1 MITISLC
8 MIVKDE
14 EESLP
19 RCLAS
24 AAGLVEEIVVVDTGS
39 ADRTKE
45 AAREF
50 TDRVFDFPWVEDFSK
65 ARNFSFA
72 QARSQYCLWLDA
84 DDVIDPE
91 QREGFLALKESL
103 PPQTDVVMLPYHA
116 AFDEKGRPRLTYYR
130 ERLIRRLAGLRWQGA
145 VHEAIAPVGNVVYWD
160 GTAVSHRKEKPG
172 DPGRNLRIFEGLL
185 ARGEVL
191 SPRERFYYARELAAH
206 GRDREAAAGLE
217 GFLGEE
223 GAWAENKLQ
232 ACRDLAGCY
241 RRLGEG
247 EKAFAALAK
256 ALEYGP
262 PRAELCCDLGQFF
275 LDRGEYPAAVF
286 WYEAALSRPR
296 EDRAG
301 GFVLPDCYGYI
312 PCMQL
317 CLCHYRMGHLELA
330 RQYNRRAGAFKPDDP
345 AFLYNE
351 RFFRGEA

>member
-1 MITISLC
+1 M
-8 MIVKDE
+8 
-14 EESLP
+14 
-19 RCLAS
+19 
-24 AAGLVEEIVVVDTGS
+24 
-39 ADRTKE
+39 
-45 AAREF
+45 
-50 TDRVFDFPWVEDFSK
+50 
-65 ARNFSFA
+65 
-72 QARSQYCLWLDA
+72 
-84 DDVIDPE
+84 
-91 QREGFLALKESL
+91 
-103 PPQTDVVMLPYHA
+103 
-116 AFDEKGRPRLTYYR
+116 
-130 ERLIRRLAGLRWQGA
+130 
-145 VHEAIAPVGNVVYWD
+145 
-160 GTAVSHRKEKPG
+160 
-172 DPGRNLRIFEGLL
+172 
-185 ARGEVL
+185 

-330 RQYNRRAGAFKPDDP
+330 RQYNCRAGAFKPDDP

-351 RFFRGEA
+351 RFSGGRPSPALFGKLCPSPGWGLVFLGEKGYYKGDRVTLLEGRLPYDPTHRPV